1 MTRNGDMNFGTVQ
14 GGDRVMLLNY
24 GRDAWTKINQLSAG
38 NLVVMLAFNQDID
51 KIEVRT
57 TLDLL
62 LAGDQTRKA
71 VGWKG
76 SENALYDLGHY
87 RYRYD
92 LSNIIGQVDSQPFFT
107 MMPESA
113 PLSAI
118 TVDNATLT
126 EKAIL

>member
-1 MTRNGDMNFGTVQ
+1 MTGD
-14 GGDRVMLLNY
+14 GGGSDGEPFLV
-24 GRDAWTKINQLSAG
+24 RDAAWRYELW
-38 NLVVMLAFNQDID
+38 
-51 KIEVRT
+51 R
-57 TLDLL
+57 
-62 LAGDQTRKA
+62 RA